1 MKKQE
6 WIEEFQEMLKS
17 DAEVFAKR
25 GKKTAANYARVL
37 ADDIKAQIQNWKE
50 NEEWEE

>member
-1 MKKQE
+1 MTRFSKKLNSLS
-6 WIEEFQEMLKS
+6 LK
-17 DAEVFAKR
+17 DKLE
-25 GKKTAANYARVL
+25 TAANYARVL